1 MSSAAQNQFGGDF
14 HLTYEQLLLQCDG
27 ELSGVDSGVAGSH
40 LGACASC
47 RGRLQ
52 ELTEGVDAFLMFR
65 RRVLVAAVP
74 APVHQ
79 WADLEA
85 EFERIDHPWK
95 ARFDFAFSGFL
106 SACRG
111 LRYNM
116 AAAVALLVLIFLIF
130 QPWAT
135 TVSAAKLLA
144 RAIAAQS
151 ATLRST
157 REPVVYQRL
166 RIQLNSG
173 AAGARA
179 ITDYESWRD
188 LQNGR
193 FREAV
198 SSVAAGVDS
207 SGASIAELRRI
218 YAVNH
223 LDWQSPL
230 SAEAYGRWSAGLAAG
245 RASVARGHGDA
256 SGGGSWLVLTTVAT
270 AEPRGDEIGKAE
282 FFVRASD
289 WHPLAVHFSLK
300 DREYEISEAA
310 FQVVPLGQV
319 DSSLFDGSAAGGAEQ
334 VESAAPGDRGRG
346 VHGGGDVG
354 RVRRSE
360 QRKNTAHAPTGKS
373 PATAGAA
380 NQKQPDA
387 THEARPDAKSSAPA
401 KSVRAETGAAEAD
414 TGMDLPLTLT
424 YGVSTPLD
432 QLTPGGGS
440 RLNLG
445 LPPAGMA
452 LNPGMAFAEQL
463 ARERA
468 AMQQT
473 VPQPPKPVAPG
484 SKLPNPRRIG
494 GHPIKSKTN

>member
-1 MSSAAQNQFGGDF
+1 
-14 HLTYEQLLLQCDG
+14 EQLLLHCDG
-27 ELSGVDSGVAGSH
+27 ELSGGDSGLAGSH
-40 LGACASC
+40 LDACLSC
-47 RGRLQ
+47 RGRLR
-52 ELTEGVDAFLMFR
+52 ELTEGVDALLMFR
-65 RRVLVAAVP
+65 GGVFPAAVP
-74 APVHQ
+74 APVHG
-79 WADLEA
+79 WADLDE
-85 EFERIDHPWK
+85 EFKRIDHPWK
-95 ARFDFAFSGFL
+95 ARFDFALEGFL
-106 SACRG
+106 GACRG

-130 QPWAT
+130 QPWAA

-151 ATLRST
+151 AALRAT
-157 REPVVYQRL
+157 REPVVHQKL
-166 RIQLNSG
+166 RIQVNSG
-173 AAGARA
+173 AARTL
-179 ITDYESWRD
+179 TDYESWRD
-188 LQNGR
+188 LRSGR
-193 FREAV
+193 FREMI
-198 SSVAAGVDS
+198 S
-207 SGASIAELRRI
+207 SGIADTSADGIRSLRRI
-218 YAVNH
+218 YEANH
-223 LDWQSPL
+223 LDWQTPL
-230 SAEAYGRWSAGLAAG
+230 SAEAYGRWSAGLAEG
-245 RASVARGHGDA
+245 RASVARGHGDG

-270 AEPRGDEIGKAE
+270 GEPRGDQIGKAE

-289 WHPLAVHFSLK
+289 WHPVAMHFSLK

-319 DSSLFDGSAAGGAEQ
+319 DSSLFDGSAAAGTEQ
-334 VESAAPGDRGRG
+334 VESAAPGDGRRN
-346 VHGGGDVG
+346 VHGGVGVGVG
-354 RVRRSE
+354 RARRSE
-360 QRKNTAHAPTGKS
+360 RRTNTAIAPAGKF
-373 PATAGAA
+373 PATTGAA
-380 NQKQPDA
+380 NQKQPEA
-387 THEARPDAKSSAPA
+387 SHEPRPDAKSPAPA
-401 KSVRAETGAAEAD
+401 KSVRAETDAAGAD

-473 VPQPPKPVAPG
+473 VPQSPKPAAPG
-484 SKLPNPRRIG
+484 SKLPNHRRIG